1 MQRSIRDRERFMGHR
16 CRVCFLRNTVGEGRM
31 KEIKAEIEIAA
42 GAGHVWEILTDFPS
56 YAEWNPFLLS
66 ISGDVHVGSRF
77 EARIRPPGAR
87 EMCFKP
93 RLLEFEPG
101 HRMRW
106 LGNFLVPGLVDGEH
120 TLAIQEISNDR
131 VRFSQHE
138 RFTGLLVPL
147 ISKTLAATVRGFEA
161 MNLAL
166 KQRAE
171 S

>member
-1 MQRSIRDRERFMGHR
+1 
-16 CRVCFLRNTVGEGRM
+16 M
-31 KEIKAEIEIAA
+31 KEIHAEIEIDA
-42 GAGHVWEILTDFPS
+42 GAGHVWEILADFPS
-56 YAEWNPFLLS
+56 YAEWNPFLTS

-77 EARIRPPGAR
+77 EARIRPPGGR
-87 EMCFKP
+87 GMRFKP

-120 TLAIQEISNDR
+120 TLAIEELDAERI
-131 VRFSQHE
+131 RFSQHE
-138 RFTGLLVPL
+138 KFSGILVPF

-166 KQRAE
+166 KERAE
-171 S
+171 E